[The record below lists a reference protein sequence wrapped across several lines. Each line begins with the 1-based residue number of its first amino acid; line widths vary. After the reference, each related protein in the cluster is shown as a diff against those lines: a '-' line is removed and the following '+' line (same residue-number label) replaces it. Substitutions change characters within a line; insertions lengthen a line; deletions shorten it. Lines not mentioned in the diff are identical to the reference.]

1 MSTARTRTEVTVT
14 IAPAEQAGET
24 VSVGGGILLE
34 IQQARIKSSIIG
46 DGLETWRVGDFEKV
60 KRTRITHKVS

>member
-34 IQQARIKSSIIG
+34 IQQARIKRYTIG
-46 DGLETWRVGDFEKV
+46 DGLET
-60 KRTRITHKVS
+60 